1 MRKVEQIMGLPISVD
16 IPGCS
21 DETVFYKV
29 FEKLNK
35 IDRQFS
41 TYKKESDLSKY
52 QRGEIKEEDLS
63 TEFRQI
69 MHACK
74 EASKLTGG
82 YFSAYF
88 SDKFDPTGYVKGWA
102 IARAAEIIESSGCQ
116 TYCIGAGGDILAG
129 SNSGKIWNIGIQD
142 PKNKK
147 EIIGKISAK
156 NLAAAT
162 SGNYERGNHIV
173 NPKTGEAAD
182 ELLSVTVVGPEI
194 ITADIFATAIFTEGA
209 SGLILAEETE
219 GYEAMAIAKNGDIF
233 MSSNMFSAIEL
244 V

>member
-21 DETVFYKV
+21 DENAFYEV
-29 FEKLNK
+29 FEKLK
-35 IDRQFS
+35 GIDRQFS
-41 TYKKESDLSKY
+41 TYKKDSELSKF

-63 TEFRQI
+63 TDFKQI
-69 MHACK
+69 IYACK

-82 YFSAYF
+82 YFSAYYL
-88 SDKFDPTGYVKGWA
+88 DKFDPTGYVKGWA
-102 IARAAEIIESSGCQ
+102 IARAAEVIEASGIE
-116 TYCIGAGGDILAG
+116 TYCIGAGGDIFAQ
-129 SNSGKIWNIGIQD
+129 SNSRKIWNIGVQD
-142 PKNKK
+142 PKYKK
-147 EIIGKISAK
+147 EIIGKISSK

-173 NPKTGEAAD
+173 NPKTGEVAD
-182 ELLSVTVVGPEI
+182 DLLSVTVVGPKI
-194 ITADIFATAIFTEGA
+194 ITADIFATAIFAEGA

-219 GYEAMAIAKNGDIF
+219 DYEAMAIAKNGGIF
-233 MSSNMFSAIEL
+233 MSSNMFSLIEL